1 MKPPRFLLKIIL
13 AMQYS
18 MKLGKVLLLGKLRND
33 RLKMEIYNRIS
44 SLSGR
49 QEGNEFVKVTLGKNI
64 VAWRLLVEKS
74 D

>member
-1 MKPPRFLLKIIL
+1 MKPPRLLLKIIL

-49 QEGNEFVKVTLGKNI
+49 QEGNEFVI
-64 VAWRLLVEKS
+64 Q
-74 D
+74 